1 MIQFVD
7 PIEFVVIAVAHSF
20 QHSFEKSITI
30 FIVGCF
36 EEVKTTGIAQILGK
50 FFCKIFVN

>member
-20 QHSFEKSITI
+20 QHSFEKTITI

-50 FFCKIFVN
+50 FF